1 MKGLSGFV
9 AFSAAMG
16 ISMSVSATEIHVMS
30 GGAPQ
35 EVFALLTPKFE
46 QQTGNK
52 VKFTYAVITALREK
66 LAAGEKADVL
76 VMPVPLLDGYR
87 QGRQAARRGRATFGN
102 VGISV
107 VVKEARPSRISRP
120 RRNSGGD
127 ARRPLGRACHAGR
140 RRRAARTWAR

>member
-1 MKGLSGFV
+1 MKGLSGLV

-30 GGAPQ
+30 GGAPK
-35 EVFALLTPKFE
+35 EVFVLLTPKFE
-46 QQTGNK
+46 QQTDNK

-76 VMPVPLLDGYR
+76 VMPVPVLDGLAKD
-87 QGRQAARRGRATFGN
+87 GKVRADSRTTFGI

-107 VVKEARPSRISRP
+107 VVKD
-120 RRNSGGD
+120 G
-127 ARRPLGRACHAGR
+127 
-140 RRRAARTWAR
+140 AAR